1 MSPRISHLSLR
12 KARLSLSAAAHSV
25 AEPPA
30 FNVSTTFNRFNVG
43 LLLIGTNEEFQQFT
57 FTVVHGHLINH
68 WFLLLLLSV
77 ILLWSIRRQS

>member
-12 KARLSLSAAAHSV
+12 KARLSLSVAAHSV

-30 FNVSTTFNRFNVG
+30 FNVSTTFNRFNV
-43 LLLIGTNEEFQQFT
+43 LLIGTNEEFQQFT

-68 WFLLLLLSV
+68 WFLLLLLSI

>member
-1 MSPRISHLSLR
+1 MPPRISHLSLR

-30 FNVSTTFNRFNVG
+30 FNISTTFNV
-43 LLLIGTNEEFQQFT
+43 LLIGTNEEFQQFT